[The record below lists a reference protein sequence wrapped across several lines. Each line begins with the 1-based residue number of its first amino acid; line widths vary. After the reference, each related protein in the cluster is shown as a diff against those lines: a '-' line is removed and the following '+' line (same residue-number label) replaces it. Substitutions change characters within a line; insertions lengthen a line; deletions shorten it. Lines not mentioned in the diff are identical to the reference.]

1 MLTYDVNRTST
12 DPSTYPI
19 FMASVEVACL
29 KYSDADTG
37 KIVKGFLSYMVSDEG
52 QKAAAANAYS
62 APLPADIAAKAAD
75 IVAQIQ

>member
-1 MLTYDVNRTST
+1 
-12 DPSTYPI
+12 
-19 FMASVEVACL
+19 MASLEVACL

-37 KIVKGFLSYMVSDEG
+37 KIVKGFLSYMVSENG

-62 APLPADIAAKAAD
+62 APLPSDVATKAAD